1 MITPIDIQNKEFA
14 KAMRGYNTVAV
25 DEFMNEISAE
35 YEKLYKENIELKDR
49 LSVLNDS
56 LKQYRAMED
65 SLQNTLMFAQNTA
78 DDVKKNAQEKAD
90 FVIAEANTKAN
101 NLILEAERKCEEIQM
116 KFDKIQCE
124 FTTFKTKF
132 NTLIDSEKSLLEEM
146 FK

>member
-14 KAMRGYNTVAV
+14 KGMRGYNVSSV
-25 DEFMNEISAE
+25 DEFMNEIAAE

-90 FVIAEANTKAN
+90 FIVADANTKAAN
-101 NLILEAERKCEEIQM
+101 MISEAEKKCEEIQL

-132 NTLIDSEKSLLEEM
+132 NSLLDSQKSILEEI
-146 FK
+146 FR